1 MNVGPFDKT
10 NPSTRINNHLIN
22 GVAMAIL
29 TVLIACS
36 GGQQDGSSG
45 PTPIPKAVRVS
56 AGDVELVIASPNG
69 YCIDR
74 ATIEENTRGAFMFLS
89 DCRVVASTGKAG
101 RVPISAIL
109 TASISPTGLVGS
121 ENGVKPALAALEQFL
136 TTPVGAY
143 TLSKSHVDGATS
155 ILQTKQTDVALY
167 LLIEDTAFDGS
178 AGLSSRYWRAF
189 TEVNGRLVALSVTG
203 YSDSDP
209 EEERSLRIIRGFVQ
223 AIIDANVTS

>member
-1 MNVGPFDKT
+1 MSAGRFNK
-10 NPSTRINNHLIN
+10 SLIN
-22 GVAMAIL
+22 GVALAFL
-29 TVLIACS
+29 TVLIACT
-36 GGQQDGSSG
+36 GGEQDSASG

-56 AGDVELVIASPNG
+56 AGGVELVIASPNG
-69 YCIDR
+69 FCIDR
-74 ATIEENTRGAFMFLS
+74 ATIAENSRGTFMFLS

-121 ENGVKPALAALEQFL
+121 EYGMQPALSALKQFL
-136 TTPVGAY
+136 TTPVGAF
-143 TLSKSHVDGATS
+143 TLSKSHVDGSTR
-155 ILQTKQTDVALY
+155 ILQTKQTDAALY
-167 LLIEDTAFDGS
+167 LLVEDTAFDGS
-178 AGLSSRYWRAF
+178 AGLSNRYWRAF

-223 AIIDANVTS
+223 SIIDANVTS